1 MDCIKISRE
10 LGLFEAVRNI
20 SVVSNSLE
28 VCDKVEQGMPM
39 PGADFAPRITQAVDY
54 ILSFGK
60 RNLMFLSPE
69 IALIEEIAKRKIPSM
84 HVVLV
89 LSGDMDPDSRTRL
102 YNNIPNGISVQFLEE
117 NYFPGFRPSNG
128 MVVSF
133 GYMAGEHLMV
143 LPECYRCIEKYHP
156 RFYGRKAFVPY
167 VVREDATRFGE
178 WMEVNQNNFTDV
190 WRGE

>member
-1 MDCIKISRE
+1 MDIIKTSRE
-10 LGLFEAVRNI
+10 LGLFEVASNI
-20 SVVSNSLE
+20 SLVSGSME
-28 VCDKVEQGMPM
+28 VCDKIEQRMPM

-69 IALIEEIAKRKIPSM
+69 IALIEEIAKRKIPGM
-84 HVVLV
+84 HVVLT
-89 LSGDMDPDSRTRL
+89 LPGDMDPDARVRL
-102 YNNIPNGISVQFLEE
+102 HNNIPDGISVQFLEE

-133 GYMAGEHLMV
+133 GYMAGDRLMV

-167 VVREDATRFGE
+167 VVREDVPHFGE
-178 WMEVNQNNFTDV
+178 WLEVNHNSFSDV
-190 WRGE
+190 WRVE